1 MLRRP
6 ESTEKGEGPLMM
18 PIERSR
24 KEIRRE
30 KNRLAQRRHR
40 EAKRRAMQRTP
51 GHDRQG
57 QKNDNA
63 SALDEN
69 QPKDLEHNG
78 PGSMGLDYLGG
89 IGSISDPLDPT
100 QMEKIEIIEDLA
112 NLNSSWDSHFY
123 HDDSVVNQPVHTH
136 TTSETAATGFPAV
149 TMGSNQPPPSRHST
163 ASDITHWRRDSRC
176 SSPPRLQASDRSL
189 IPVSQV
195 VGPGPPTEFG
205 RYRHQPHN
213 SELTSVPGAQPPGMK
228 ETPFPSEAIDNQR
241 EFHFHEGIESSR
253 HHNNCFRTFSDEIG
267 AAIAQPQSISP
278 SRSRR
283 KRQKT
288 SHDPTEKRLEKVLL
302 AIEEAGYES
311 LDAVAT
317 DYYTLRFPKDTLLAS
332 EQFHSRSRRLGTFL
346 NEVHQSTKAW
356 SKREAASYR
365 DVVIRAAEDLFQE
378 EVKSRKIDSNG
389 YQANDGRRNS
399 VCTSTS
405 SALSPLTSSNE
416 EPIIP
421 NSVIIT
427 SPQEARVSAYT
438 AVHALLREREL
449 GPILM
454 QDMSRLQN
462 TVSTGNIHSVDR
474 VSQNQRTAKV

>member
-40 EAKRRAMQRTP
+40 EAKRRAMQRTT
-51 GHDRQG
+51 GHDRQD

-63 SALDEN
+63 SVLDEN
-69 QPKDLEHNG
+69 QSKNLEHNG
-78 PGSMGLDYLGG
+78 PGSMGLDYLGA

-100 QMEKIEIIEDLA
+100 PMEKIEIIEDLA

-123 HDDSVVNQPVHTH
+123 HDDSVVNQPAH
-136 TTSETAATGFPAV
+136 TTSETVAPGYPAA

-189 IPVSQV
+189 IPISQV
-195 VGPGPPTEFG
+195 AGPGPPTEYG
-205 RYRHQPHN
+205 RYRQQPHN
-213 SELTSVPGAQPPGMK
+213 SELTSISGAQLPGIK
-228 ETPFPSEAIDNQR
+228 EAPFPSEVIDNQR
-241 EFHFHEGIESSR
+241 EFHFHEGLESSR
-253 HHNNCFRTFSDEIG
+253 HPNNCFHTFSDDIG
-267 AAIAQPQSISP
+267 AAIVQPQSISP
-278 SRSRR
+278 NRFRR

-288 SHDPTEKRLEKVLL
+288 SHEPIEKRLEKVLS

-317 DYYTLRFPKDTLLAS
+317 DYYTLRFSKDTLLAS

-378 EVKSRKIDSNG
+378 EVKRRKIDSNG
-389 YQANDGRRNS
+389 YQPTDGRRNS
-399 VCTSTS
+399 VSSSTS
-405 SALSPLTSSNE
+405 SALSPFTSSNE
-416 EPIIP
+416 EPTIP

-438 AVHALLREREL
+438 AVHALLRERDL

-462 TVSTGNIHSVDR
+462 TVSLLLTSAPPPKGIPLI
-474 VSQNQRTAKV
+474 